1 MTRRVEQ
8 DARGAGLASHA
19 CGSGIRD
26 LDPSYFLYER
36 YAERDRQS
44 RLVAAYYTAKPL
56 IPRRLQLAVRRIY
69 ARRQRA

>member
-1 MTRRVEQ
+1 MTRRVGQ
-8 DARGAGLASHA
+8 DARGAGPASHPA
-19 CGSGIRD
+19 AQGSE